1 MSNIARDNTIFS
13 TLLATFIRNQGG
25 DFIKEILQPPL
36 NEALD
41 LLEKCEIDIAK
52 IRNQVPNVGEDEA
65 NATVGRNYQNLEKA
79 CDIIFNFIFK
89 HQSKL
94 PASINELCF
103 QLSLELG
110 GEEEPIS
117 ELHKV
122 EGHAAGSKFISQF
135 ASADSARHS
144 EVRQSETIPPVEAK
158 EMASDTVLD
167 NVQHLRINS
176 IDSPDVRPSNAQ
188 SSVSSE
194 LYPEN
199 MKSIKYT
206 VAEKVV
212 GSFLFLRF
220 VVPGNHY

>member
-52 IRNQVPNVGEDEA
+52 IRNQDPNVGEEEA
-65 NATVGRNYQNLEKA
+65 NATVGRNYHNLEKA

-89 HQSKL
+89 NQSKL

-103 QLSLELG
+103 QLSLELS

-117 ELHKV
+117 EPHKV
-122 EGHAAGSKFISQF
+122 EGHAAGSKFISHI

-144 EVRQSETIPPVEAK
+144 EVRQSEVSPPVEVK
-158 EMASDTVLD
+158 EMDSDTVPD
-167 NVQHLRINS
+167 KVQHLRINS
-176 IDSPDVRPSNAQ
+176 IDSPDVRPSIAQ

-199 MKSIKYT
+199 IKSIKYT

-220 VVPGNHY
+220 VVPGIHY